1 MARYLVLPPH
11 FPRGVRELAERF
23 TAGAATPYD
32 RAVALEDSLRVGF
45 IYDENAPAG
54 ASMEALRHFLFDS
67 RRGYCEQFAGSY
79 AAMARAVGLPARVA
93 VGFTPGTYD
102 EAAGVWRVTTREA
115 HAWPEV
121 FLDGVGWTA
130 FEPTPGRVLPDPN
143 PQLRPR
149 AALQRLAAPRPSGG
163 REAPT
168 LSRVDPGGDA
178 GLDAGPGG
186 RPGGLAGA
194 VAHARTLWSLGAAAL
209 GLAIL
214 PPAAKIRRRSGRRR
228 ARADEAVLAA
238 WREALDRLS
247 EVGLHRRGEE
257 TPLEF
262 ARRAGASRPGAAP
275 AMGRLAALVNVAAYS
290 PEAAAGGAEAWAASD
305 NVVRALDA
313 HDSGWVRFRRRLD
326 PRSLLAR

>member
-1 MARYLVLPPH
+1 
-11 FPRGVRELAERF
+11 
-23 TAGAATPYD
+23 
-32 RAVALEDSLRVGF
+32 
-45 IYDENAPAG
+45 
-54 ASMEALRHFLFDS
+54 
-67 RRGYCEQFAGSY
+67 
-79 AAMARAVGLPARVA
+79 
-93 VGFTPGTYD
+93 
-102 EAAGVWRVTTREA
+102 
-115 HAWPEV
+115 
-121 FLDGVGWTA
+121 
-130 FEPTPGRVLPDPN
+130 
-143 PQLRPR
+143 
-149 AALQRLAAPRPSGG
+149 
-163 REAPT
+163 
-168 LSRVDPGGDA
+168 
-178 GLDAGPGG
+178 
-186 RPGGLAGA
+186 
-194 VAHARTLWSLGAAAL
+194 
-209 GLAIL
+209 
-214 PPAAKIRRRSGRRR
+214 IRRRSGRRR